1 MLSEL
6 RSVKTQCNS
15 ITQQELNTLLNIP
28 AITFDL
34 PFNDKT
40 QIYFYKIL
48 KQ

>member
-28 AITFDL
+28 ALTFDL
-34 PFNDKT
+34 PFKDKT
-40 QIYFYKIL
+40 QIYFDKVI